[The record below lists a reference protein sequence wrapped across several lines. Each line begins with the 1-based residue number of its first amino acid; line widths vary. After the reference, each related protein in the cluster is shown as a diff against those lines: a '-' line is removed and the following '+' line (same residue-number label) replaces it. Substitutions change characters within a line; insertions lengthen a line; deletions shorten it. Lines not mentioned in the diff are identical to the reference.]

1 MPKYHF
7 IIAQDDVIHRDGFEL
22 PDMNAAWHEATKTCG
37 EMIRDLDGSLKPDS
51 RWALTIQDRRANLSG
66 RLRSSPRMASKTAP

>member
-51 RWALTIQDRRANLSG
+51 RWALTIQDKTG
-66 RLRSSPRMASKTAP
+66 KPLRTIEVIIKNGE